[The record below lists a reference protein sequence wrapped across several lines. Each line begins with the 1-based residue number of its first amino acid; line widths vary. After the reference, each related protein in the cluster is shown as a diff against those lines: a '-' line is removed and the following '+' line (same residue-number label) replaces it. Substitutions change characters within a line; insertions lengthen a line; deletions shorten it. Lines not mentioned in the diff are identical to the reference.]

1 MGGHLHSDRK
11 ERAGLPPPGPHIK
24 EKEHEMA
31 NDGSF

>member
-24 EKEHEMA
+24 EK
-31 NDGSF
+31 DDRPI